1 MVKAED
7 APIHKKE
14 IGFEIKLDQSDEET
28 ETIPKKVEKE
38 RVDQPDD
45 VEEPAYYYC
54 LPCVQEWLNN
64 DLNEYEAEKTGYDD
78 CWSFDMIRNHCISTD
93 LNQYG
98 RDNEFTTALLPY
110 CLNSLKYT
118 KTREHPYYVIW
129 ETFVNINFILAYIIF
144 FSIHTIGY
152 FMIMQLIPGCMFF
165 LLFCSAFAKMNNP
178 SWVKIADR
186 VIILD
191 IFYHLRKLCTNKK
204 YMVAIPLIA
213 ILYIIVFILI
223 ICLTILYVLLAIIV
237 DIVIIVVGI
246 ILELILL
253 ILLIMFLTI
262 WNIIFCF
269 YPISKVIYYYC
280 KTE

>member
-7 APIHKKE
+7 APTHNKE
-14 IGFEIKLDQSDEET
+14 IEIVLEQPDEET
-28 ETIPKKVEKE
+28 ET
-38 RVDQPDD
+38 VDQLDG

-54 LPCVQEWLNN
+54 LPCVQEWLNK
-64 DLNEYEAEKTGYDD
+64 DLNKYEAKKTTYED
-78 CWSFDMIRNHCISTD
+78 CWSFGMIRNHCISTD

-110 CLNSLKYT
+110 CINSLRYK

-144 FSIHTIGY
+144 FSIH
-152 FMIMQLIPGCMFF
+152 MIVCFIVIQFIPCCGFF
-165 LLFCSAFAKMNNP
+165 LLFVSAFTKIINP
-178 SWVKIADR
+178 PQVKLADR

-191 IFYHLRKLCTNKK
+191 IFYHLRRLCTNKK
-204 YMVAIPLIA
+204 YMIAIPLII
-213 ILYIIVFILI
+213 ILYIIIFILI
-223 ICLTILYVLLAIIV
+223 ICLAVIYVLLAIIM

-269 YPISKVIYYYC
+269 YPISYIVYYYC